1 MDEENLPLAQAL
13 YILRPNCVWSM
24 EGDSYEGISWQDD
37 PAQKPTKDEVI
48 AKAREILAELP
59 YRRLRAERD
68 LRMKAVDWVTLRSVR
83 TGEPISQEW
92 RAYMQALAD
101 ITETQTPVLGPDR
114 VLLVTWP
121 IRPDGKAP
129 LDGLR
134 DNTRY
139 RG

>member
-13 YILRPNCVWSM
+13 FALRPNSIWSM

-37 PAQKPTKDEVI
+37 PALKPTKEEVVNK
-48 AKAREILAELP
+48 AKEIRAEIP

-68 LRMKAVDWVTLRSVR
+68 LRMKAVDWVTLRSIR
-83 TGEPISQEW
+83 TGEPMSQEW
-92 RAYMQALAD
+92 RDYMQALAD

-114 VLLVTWP
+114 VLLVNWP
-121 IRPDGKAP
+121 TRPDGKLP

-134 DNTRY
+134 DNIRY